1 MKTNVLVMFLLLA
14 AIGSLCCAYAL
25 SEFNAFAK
33 TKQKMD
39 EQGHVLVERWKEYYA
54 ARKADRPDDEL
65 SALETIIQQA
75 EKSRLSWDFY
85 DAWQKKEMTA
95 SARNWKTRAA
105 NIAARDAAYDAYNE
119 PVINV
124 VRGKLEFSGIA
135 SDNAFPDAA
144 IIRKQLM
151 SSQNRAFY
159 REASVADHC
168 TREALLAALENDYQF
183 ALWHFLDLARYY
195 PVNGGAS
202 DSSGVKRFDAVL
214 SEIVRQSDGKYPQ
227 NAIAEYIGIDQHNM
241 GRNLQEKSDAFAAY
255 GEKWAG
261 TAAALLGRQAVLQC
275 RMDSLARQKRS
286 PEETEAQFKKAQEQR
301 YRALYEDCKA
311 FEKQRSGF
319 STDEKLISESCN
331 GAERII
337 DNLDSQSLSVSVGE
351 DSITVFFV
359 NVKNASLTLRKQ
371 GQIQKG
377 SAVTSGSEDIF
388 KTNVKNP
395 ECSFYVCDSLVIPMP
410 DIDDGDYQL
419 KLESGKTVFET
430 DFSRYHLSTYI
441 LKDASGLKIFTADCI
456 SGRPV
461 DRYDIKLLKDGVTVA
476 EVTGFK
482 QDGSYVAGGVPGGLT
497 ALPEEIVSSMKT
509 TSVKNR
515 YVNYSIVCSFRD
527 EGGVLYS
534 SPKIC
539 ISGSALQQESA
550 VVRNRESDPC
560 ALIYHDSGIYHRG
573 DTLHCKAVVFDMTS
587 SMCAEIGTNV
597 VMSFENA
604 SGKKLLSRNLS
615 TDEYGSVAADF
626 VIPSDY
632 DGNQVHVSVMSG
644 NSRIGG
650 KNVMVD
656 DVVLPELY
664 CVFDKVN
671 EMYFPGDTVILKG
684 RIGSYSGAPVR
695 LDRSYYELDGVLT
708 SQTDAG
714 TVMKRAMTFD
724 DDGSFAVE
732 VVLPMTYSWRG
743 VNLDVTAVSSTG
755 ETQKFSRHLNFGG
768 EPDLSI
774 CVKDELQG
782 QIKRTGGSSG
792 YLPNAW
798 MGYSIVNMS
807 DVSIEV
813 DLENGDDVLQMVPV
827 CYSVRKDGKEIFSSG
842 CVSGKE
848 FSLHLESD
856 GEYVVEFNAE
866 FVDSTGKQHKVE
878 RKVTVL
884 KISRDSNVLNADL
897 EHVFVPG
904 KDGISFDFGATGGP
918 VWAVAMISDNAGRL
932 LRSGLLTLAGIKGE
946 QGSLMHV
953 RLPYEKDYPESVLL
967 EVFYF
972 RNEQMCKW
980 NHGYNRSDSGA
991 HSDAMLCL
999 EFERFEDKTVPG
1011 TQCSIRLKSS
1021 AESQAVVT
1029 AFDKSSET
1037 VVPNR
1042 WYQFGNYFDG
1052 MNPLDCFYETGTLK
1066 SFRYGNVRRTMMTK
1080 ALSVNSSA
1088 VLVDDNLVLEEVV
1101 MHEDAETF
1109 GIEIQDYDGTLPPVR
1124 SNFATTLCW
1133 EPFVNL
1139 RPTAEVK
1146 FRTSDKLGTFVV
1158 QVFAHDKN
1166 MRNAVLRRE
1175 LVVTMPVQLSVA
1187 QPQILSVGDSY
1198 VLKAVLSAMDDA
1210 GAGAGHDARKQPSAI
1225 SGTMVLDAGPLGR
1238 FSKPVTVNPG
1248 HTADVEFPLEISA
1261 DAVSALA
1268 PEQDGSSFMDLPLKV
1283 SFLESS
1289 GRFSDAVLVHVPVRS
1304 NMQTLTEAHSAVLLS
1319 GQDEDAALAALRK
1332 EFVNT
1337 SSYGAQYSSI
1347 KVIDMV
1353 RSALGDR
1360 LLEPVA
1366 RKSGGRVV
1374 PDGRHSSLAIMDCLC
1389 TNVMFTSLTGWDAR
1403 PDSLS
1408 RAQYSELLSILKSAL
1423 ANCQKPDGGY
1433 AWYEDMASS
1442 PLVTATILER
1452 NARLAKYSDILLI
1465 SGEALEKAV
1474 GYLDKSLFS
1483 KQWDYDSWCSWSLGI
1498 SLPQYLYVRSFYTDL
1513 PFDVSVMKQMD
1524 KEQKKAFEKK
1534 VSSYLCPKKAR
1545 GLNGQVF
1552 DKSIRLNTLRNLMNR
1567 DGGVAFIKSLGV
1579 GTITAKKLRAS
1590 YEADVASLVQYIV
1603 SHPSGGKY
1611 CPNLVM
1617 PFRGLLA
1624 SEAYCHS
1631 LLCDLMQ
1638 TEHPEISD
1646 GIRLWLMLQKE
1657 TQKWDRNF
1665 EFVNAIAAILDGSE
1679 ALKQTTVAV
1688 MSKTYEKPC
1697 SEIAAAGNGFSISRS
1712 YTVTSS
1718 DGKQRELQDGDIL
1731 DLGDRIMAS
1740 YRIFNAENRS
1750 FVHVTVPRPG
1760 CLRPVNQLSGYVGG
1774 ALRQLS
1780 WNGSGRGNWYSLS
1793 PSGYRDVRSDRT
1805 EYHFDVF
1812 PEEESVLTEEY
1823 FVTQAGSFTAPVLTI
1838 ESQYA
1843 PHYRANSAFDGAM
1856 RVK

>member
-1 MKTNVLVMFLLLA
+1 MFLLLA

-25 SEFNAFAK
+25 SDFNAFAK
-33 TKQKMD
+33 TKQKTD

-124 VRGKLEFSGIA
+124 MRGKLEFSGIA
-135 SDNAFPDAA
+135 SDNASPDAA

-151 SSQNRAFY
+151 SSQNRVFY

-168 TREALLAALENDYQF
+168 TREALLAVLENDYQF
-183 ALWHFLDLARYY
+183 ALWHFLDQARYY

-275 RMDSLARQKRS
+275 RMDSLARLKRS

-319 STDEKLISESCN
+319 STDEKLIADNCN
-331 GAERII
+331 YAKYIIEQLEDKSLDVAVKDDSLVVFFQNLKSAALSVTGENDDSKDVFSKEILNEENHFYVQDSLILPLPVLDDGSYIIKVKSGKVVAETSLRKY
-337 DNLDSQSLSVSVGE
+337 SLSV
-351 DSITVFFV
+351 
-359 NVKNASLTLRKQ
+359 A
-371 GQIQKG
+371 
-377 SAVTSGSEDIF
+377 
-388 KTNVKNP
+388 
-395 ECSFYVCDSLVIPMP
+395 
-410 DIDDGDYQL
+410 
-419 KLESGKTVFET
+419 
-430 DFSRYHLSTYI
+430 FSH
-441 LKDASGLKIFTADCI
+441 DASGWKIFAADCK
-456 SGRPV
+456 SGKPLEQ
-461 DRYDIKLLKDGVTVA
+461 YDIKLYRDGKIISSVD
-476 EVTGFK
+476 GFR
-482 QDGSYVAGGVPGGLT
+482 QDTEKGMSV
-497 ALPEEIVSSMKT
+497 LPDILVSSMNNGANTITCSYIDENGLLLSTGHTYLT
-509 TSVKNR
+509 TWRNSGPSDSNNE
-515 YVNYSIVCSFRD
+515 VN
-527 EGGVLYS
+527 
-534 SPKIC
+534 
-539 ISGSALQQESA
+539 
-550 VVRNRESDPC
+550 
-560 ALIYHDSGIYHRG
+560 ALIFHDCGIYHRR
-573 DTLHCKAVVFDMTS
+573 DTVRCKAVIYTGNYRNEAACAGAGVPVRVSFVGKS
-587 SMCAEIGTNV
+587 SRC
-597 VMSFENA
+597 
-604 SGKKLLSRNLS
+604 LLSVDRE
-615 TDEYGSVAADF
+615 TDQFGSVSADF
-626 VIPSDY
+626 IVPSASFY
-632 DGNQVHVSVMSG
+632 DGNFIDVEVTPLLAKGRKATDRV
-644 NSRIGG
+644 II
-650 KNVMVD
+650 D
-656 DVVLPELY
+656 DFVLPELT
-664 CVFDKVN
+664 CSFEKIS
-671 EMYFPGDTVILKG
+671 ELYFPGDTVAIKG
-684 RIGSYSGAPVR
+684 KVSTYSGAPVK
-695 LDRSYYELDGVLT
+695 LSNAFYESVGVKCPLEVAGDG
-708 SQTDAG
+708 
-714 TVMKRAMTFD
+714 TFVIKIKAPSD
-724 DDGSFAVE
+724 NI
-732 VVLPMTYSWRG
+732 WRG
-743 VNLDVTAVSSTG
+743 LDVTVTVASVTGSTQQFNRHVNLVSGLNPEIVFTDDSGGTVCGVDTG
-755 ETQKFSRHLNFGG
+755 FPNHEAQKYEWKVVADSSAEIMVKLNNADGVPQKIPYEYVLSRHGNEILR
-768 EPDLSI
+768 
-774 CVKDELQG
+774 KTEL
-782 QIKRTGGSSG
+782 TGGILSVPLS
-792 YLPNAW
+792 LPGEYELVFRHASTNSC
-798 MGYSIVNMS
+798 GVEYKS
-807 DVSIEV
+807 ERFFK
-813 DLENGDDVLQMVPV
+813 L
-827 CYSVRKDGKEIFSSG
+827 VRYDRGSEM
-842 CVSGKE
+842 
-848 FSLHLESD
+848 LES
-856 GEYVVEFNAE
+856 EVEN
-866 FVDSTGKQHKVE
+866 
-878 RKVTVL
+878 L
-884 KISRDSNVLNADL
+884 
-897 EHVFVPG
+897 FVPSE
-904 KDGISFDFGATGGP
+904 DGIAFDFGASRGP
-918 VWAVAMISDNAGRL
+918 VWALAALYGGERNL
-932 LRSGLLTLAGIKGE
+932 LWSGILFLDGKTG
-946 QGSLMHV
+946 QPGSLM
-953 RLPYEKDYPESVLL
+953 RFRMPYGEDYPESVIMK
-967 EVFYF
+967 VMYF
-972 RNEQMCKW
+972 RNSKIYYWE
-980 NHGYNRSDSGA
+980 HEYFRPEITERLS
-991 HSDAMLCL
+991 L
-999 EFERFEDKTVPG
+999 EADRFEDTSLPG
-1011 TQCSIRLKSS
+1011 SEYCLSLKASGT
-1021 AESQAVVT
+1021 SQAVV
-1029 AFDKSSET
+1029 AVFDKSSET
-1037 VVPNR
+1037 LR
-1042 WYQFGNYFDG
+1042 GNVW
-1052 MNPLDCFYETGTLK
+1052 NAEVIPLK
-1066 SFRYGNVRRTMMTK
+1066 SVILPEFYYSVGRAVESDYIYRRANVHGSLTKVAMPCMTE
-1080 ALSVNSSA
+1080 ACMNDMAIEEELEPLSSHFATVRQES
-1088 VLVDDNLVLEEVV
+1088 VQQKEPV
-1101 MHEDAETF
+1101 
-1109 GIEIQDYDGTLPPVR
+1109 EIPVR

-1139 RPTAEVK
+1139 KPTAEVK

-1225 SGTMVLDAGPLGR
+1225 SGTMLLDAGSLGR

-1319 GQDEDAALAALRK
+1319 GQDEDATLAALRK

-1353 RSALGDR
+1353 RAALGDR
-1360 LLEPVA
+1360 LLEPVV

-1389 TNVMFTSLTGWDAR
+1389 TNVLFTSLTGWDAR

-1452 NARLAKYSDILLI
+1452 NARLAKYSDNLLI

-1483 KQWDYDSWCSWSLGI
+1483 KQWNYDSWCSWSLGI

-1552 DKSIRLNTLRNLMNR
+1552 DKSIRLNTLRNLMSR

-1579 GTITAKKLRAS
+1579 GTITAKKLRSS
-1590 YEADVASLVQYIV
+1590 YEADVASLVQYVV

-1688 MSKTYEKPC
+1688 MSKTYEKPS

-1718 DGKQRELQDGDIL
+1718 DGKQRELQDGDTL

-1780 WNGSGRGNWYSLS
+1780 WNGSGRGNRYSLS